1 MSREK
6 YDGTG
11 FVTQTTHT
19 RPKTSYISRNK
30 TQLQELMLDP
40 ELNSVNKIKI
50 YKQELKKLEIEYQD
64 KLTRLN

>member
-1 MSREK
+1 
-6 YDGTG
+6 
-11 FVTQTTHT
+11 
-19 RPKTSYISRNK
+19 
-30 TQLQELMLDP
+30 MLDP